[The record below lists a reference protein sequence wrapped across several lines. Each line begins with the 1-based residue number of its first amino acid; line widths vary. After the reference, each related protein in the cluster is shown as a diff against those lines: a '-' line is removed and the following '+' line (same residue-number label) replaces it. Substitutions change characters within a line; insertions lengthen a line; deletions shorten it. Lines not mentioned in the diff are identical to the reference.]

1 MDQFTAQTVLSYL
14 NIFSLCI
21 QLILLIYIFK
31 NKDHINRGT
40 LSDIHMIDE
49 TRERSDAILSK
60 AVKEANSIVANAEL
74 RGISLF
80 AKNKLD
86 SNKYGAEYLKQL
98 AEFQTAMQDQ
108 LRESL
113 KKTEVSYEQMMQQ
126 TNQTIAH
133 HIAQNQLQLEQKATE
148 LINGTQHT
156 LNSFISEVQET
167 VKEQVN
173 KELVSTR
180 QYAQEYKQRKI
191 AAIDDNLVEL
201 IEKTVALALGKI
213 LPMKD
218 HADLVYKALEK
229 AKNEHVFVS

>member
-1 MDQFTAQTVLSYL
+1 MDQFTAQTTLSYL
-14 NIFSLCI
+14 NIISLFI
-21 QLILLIYIFK
+21 QLILLAYIFK
-31 NKDHINRGT
+31 NKDHLRRPT

-49 TRERSDAILSK
+49 TREASDAILTK
-60 AVKEANSIVANAEL
+60 AVKEANSIVTNAEL

-86 SNKYGAEYLKQL
+86 SNKYGAQYLKQL
-98 AEFQTAMQDQ
+98 QEFQTTMQDQ

-113 KKTEVSYEQMMQQ
+113 KKTEGSYEVMMQQ
-126 TNQTIAH
+126 TNQTIGQ
-133 HIAQNQLQLEQKATE
+133 HIAQNQLQLEQKAAE

-218 HADLVYKALEK
+218 QTDLIYKALEK